1 MGNIKA
7 RREIHKKGN
16 CIPNMDSCHS
26 NVKQCFFSFEE
37 LPKLRPKHEM
47 KCSNDRSLISKST
60 RQFTLTRI
68 YRSSSQSY
76 PYPRTHTLVVVSPSR
91 PVMENNAEKEHTK
104 MRPPLNRTIP
114 PIPESKSSDSII
126 THISEKRVE
135 AHDELEPS
143 TSRAIREPSCDKFIR
158 ELVPLFTAKELQ
170 ISPEKIRCNRSAVT
184 ENRMAHNL
192 VAKTAVIISNHT
204 KQSEDVPR
212 SPLMTV
218 AHSVRSKLTKL
229 GNRFS
234 RSDGNQN
241 IRTSSSLSS
250 MRRGPV
256 AKLSYVPPN
265 AQCKKSASMETR
277 TNHDSNDSIKFVPS
291 KQAPGSNALRI
302 PRIPRSRTSLNNQ
315 SSRLETYRQNVL
327 LNQEKCSK
335 IKNLPSRSGND
346 AETNSGVKAFKI
358 HLEPRTVRNVS
369 PSDRSRQFNST
380 ILTFTM
386 TAEARTSKNEENI
399 KEAKIKPT
407 MNIFVKS
414 DTGQDRTSSG
424 KSQHNRNDH
433 EQMKA
438 GSTSRQKSFIPLY
451 TTSRKLPA
459 SRSGTEMSQAPLAEC
474 ESSCIENSPA
484 VEVSPLKFI
493 PDEIHYGCIKES
505 SKDRATKSQIL
516 GSSSSTN
523 SVREAWKQ
531 FLSSELT
538 YNCVKATKEK
548 SLNDKRKDGCTMTNV
563 ALRDGLLNNNL
574 PDNSTDCFCDN
585 DVKSRDN
592 PNGFVS
598 PTAMT
603 LSGLTTSSGYQYF
616 PDKFPDKDAEL
627 SEQFVD
633 MTIIQKFVFPGYSF
647 QLVKGY

>member
-1 MGNIKA
+1 MGSQQSRLLKNRQQQQPGL
-7 RREIHKKGN
+7 RRQHRHIHHLLKKRASIRHLQLQRSSIG
-16 CIPNMDSCHS
+16 
-26 NVKQCFFSFEE
+26 FSMN
-37 LPKLRPKHEM
+37 K
-47 KCSNDRSLISKST
+47 
-60 RQFTLTRI
+60 I

-76 PYPRTHTLVVVSPSR
+76 PYPRTHTLVVVPPSR

-170 ISPEKIRCNRSAVT
+170 ISPEKIKCNRSAVT

-192 VAKTAVIISNHT
+192 VTKTAVIISNHT
-204 KQSEDVPR
+204 RRSEDVPR

-291 KQAPGSNALRI
+291 KQAPGNNALRI

-327 LNQEKCSK
+327 LNQGECSK
-335 IKNLPSRSGND
+335 IKNLLSRSGND

-358 HLEPRTVRNVS
+358 HLEPRTMRNVS

-414 DTGQDRTSSG
+414 DIGQDRTSSG

-505 SKDRATKSQIL
+505 SKDRATKSQIV

-523 SVREAWKQ
+523 SVKEACRNQ

-538 YNCVKATKEK
+538 YNCVKATREK

-574 PDNSTDCFCDN
+574 PDNYTDCFCDN

-592 PNGFVS
+592 PNAFVS
-598 PTAMT
+598 PTAVT

>member
-7 RREIHKKGN
+7 AQRFTRRAT
-16 CIPNMDSCHS
+16 
-26 NVKQCFFSFEE
+26 VYQ
-37 LPKLRPKHEM
+37 
-47 KCSNDRSLISKST
+47 T
-60 RQFTLTRI
+60 WTVVI

-76 PYPRTHTLVVVSPSR
+76 PYPRTHTLVVVPPSR
-91 PVMENNAEKEHTK
+91 PVVESNVEKEHAK

-126 THISEKRVE
+126 THISEKHVE

-143 TSRAIREPSCDKFIR
+143 TSRAVREPSCNKSIR

-170 ISPEKIRCNRSAVT
+170 ISPEKIKCDGSAVT

-192 VAKTAVIISNHT
+192 IAKTAVIISNHNRR
-204 KQSEDVPR
+204 SEDVPR
-212 SPLMTV
+212 SPLMSV

-265 AQCKKSASMETR
+265 AQFKKSASMETR
-277 TNHDSNDSIKFVPS
+277 TNHDSNDSVKFVPS
-291 KQAPGSNALRI
+291 RQVLGSNALRI
-302 PRIPRSRTSLNNQ
+302 PRIPKSRTSLNDQ
-315 SSRLETYRQNVL
+315 SSNLETYGQNVL
-327 LNQEKCSK
+327 LNQEKRSK
-335 IKNLPSRSGND
+335 TVRPKDLPSGSRND
-346 AETNSGVKAFKI
+346 TETNSTVKAFKI
-358 HLEPRTVRNVS
+358 HLGPRTMQNVS
-369 PSDRSRQFNST
+369 PSDRSRQLNST
-380 ILTFTM
+380 ALTFTM
-386 TAEARTSKNEENI
+386 TAEARTSKNQENI

-414 DTGQDRTSSG
+414 NTGQDRTSSG
-424 KSQHNRNDH
+424 KSQRNRNDH

-451 TTSRKLPA
+451 TTLRKLPV

-484 VEVSPLKFI
+484 VEVPPLKFV
-493 PDEIHYGCIKES
+493 PDEIHYECIKES
-505 SKDRATKSQIL
+505 SNRAAKSQSL
-516 GSSSSTN
+516 DPSLSAN
-523 SVREAWKQ
+523 SVREACRNQ

-538 YNCVKATKEK
+538 YNCVKATREK
-548 SLNDKRKDGCTMTNV
+548 SLNDKRNLETHEFFLRDGCTMTNV
-563 ALRDGLLNNNL
+563 ALRDGLLNNSL
-574 PDNSTDCFCDN
+574 PVNPSTDCFCDN
-585 DVKSRDN
+585 DVKSRDS
-592 PNGFVS
+592 PNDFVS
-598 PTAMT
+598 PTAMI
-603 LSGLTTSSGYQYF
+603 SAGLTTSSGFQYF

-633 MTIIQKFVFPGYSF
+633 MTIIQNSSGVTSKKNFYKVLFVECLIQVILTKEYDF
-647 QLVKGY
+647 KNC